1 MNQMLLMSPISKSCH
16 EILLIDQANNDAAVS
31 HVSFRNFKLPTS
43 CSDYIHV
50 SWFMSDLVEN
60 LKNK

>member
-1 MNQMLLMSPISKSCH
+1 MNQMLLMSPISKSCN